1 MVRQIRKS
9 HYNAMY
15 STFLQGLA
23 QNVMGMQK
31 GQDPQRYPQRGD
43 N

>member
-1 MVRQIRKS
+1 MC
-9 HYNAMY
+9 

-23 QNVMGMQK
+23 QNVVGVQK

-43 N
+43 S